1 MLTEGPARVNI
12 FSPAA
17 QALVC
22 LFRFEE
28 EAACLFGQG
37 LWDDDA
43 EGVFGDERRDA
54 PDVSAERVEGRG
66 GGLVIQLG
74 RAEGG
79 GGAAEGTAEAVERE
93 VTAGEDFP
101 ARLKLAEGVEDE
113 ARGVVPARL
122 CLHVED

>member
-17 QALVC
+17 QALIC
-22 LFRFEE
+22 LFRFKEE
-28 EAACLFGQG
+28 GACLFGQRLG
-37 LWDDDA
+37 DDDA
-43 EGVFGDERRDA
+43 EGVFGDEGGDA
-54 PDVSAERVEGRG
+54 PDVRAERVECRG
-66 GGLVIQLG
+66 GGLVVWLG

-79 GGAAEGTAEAVERE
+79 GGAAEGPAEAVEGE

-113 ARGVVPARL
+113 ARGVVLARR
-122 CLHVED
+122 CLHVEE